1 MNKMR
6 NDSPYNVIKMVVEL
20 FKITGEVIIRL
31 NENNLTINLEKKPRN
46 LFEIFIKKIIILY
59 DNKNIK
65 KKNFINF

>member
-46 LFEIFIKKIIILY
+46 LFEIFNKKIIILY